1 MNDTIRL
8 EAQRLLAAMTRDE
21 KIDLVHGVDFMW
33 TRGVPRLGV
42 RKLHMADA
50 SMGLRD
56 DAIPAT
62 QAEGVSTTVKHFAAN
77 NSDWHRCCSNSV
89 VDERTLREL
98 YLPAFETTV
107 TLDRR
112 AFAFFDVARQDWVV
126 EPGEFRILVGASS
139 SDIRMEGE
147 LAI

>member
-1 MNDTIRL
+1 MNDQIRQ

-21 KIDLVHGVDFMW
+21 KIDLIHGVDGMW

-62 QAEGVSTTVKHFAAN
+62 AF
-77 NSDWHRCCSNSV
+77 
-89 VDERTLREL
+89 
-98 YLPAFETTV
+98 PAFLGLVLEPGQEQETTV

-112 AFAFFDVARQDWVV
+112 AFAFFDVARQEWVV
-126 EPGEFRILVGASS
+126 EPGEFRIVVGASS
-139 SDIRMEGE
+139 RDIRVEGKVTMQSDMSDKQQQE
-147 LAI
+147 SSP